1 MPVLL
6 LVTSLFIGVPLLE
19 IYLLIQIG
27 GVIGAGYTIALVIGT
42 AVLGVALLRAQSLN
56 TLFSARAQ
64 LRRGQLPAME
74 MAEGLLLALS
84 GVLLLT
90 PGFFTDGVGFALLIP
105 PLRRAWVRRVMPH
118 VRVAGVAATAS
129 STSTTGAGESTIIEG
144 EYRRTDSDK

>member
-118 VRVAGVAATAS
+118 VRVAGVAASAS

>member
-56 TLFSARAQ
+56 TMFSARAQ

-118 VRVAGVAATAS
+118 VRVAGVAASAS

>member
-118 VRVAGVAATAS
+118 VRVAGVAASAS
-129 STSTTGAGESTIIEG
+129 STSTTDAGESTIIEG

>member
-118 VRVAGVAATAS
+118 VRVAGVAASAS
-129 STSTTGAGESTIIEG
+129 STSTTGAGESPIIEG